1 VSVEVTREIVVDAEP
16 EEVWEAL
23 TDPARLEEWFANDV
37 ELDAE
42 AGGEGVF
49 RWENGEERYALVEEV
64 DVGRR
69 FSFRWRDGAGE
80 ETVVAISLDAVG
92 PATRVVVTES
102 ATGPAACAAEWATA
116 LELCVAVGRTAVL
129 A

>member
-1 VSVEVTREIVVDAEP
+1 MEVTREIVVDAEP

-80 ETVVAISLDAVG
+80 ETVVAISLDAVAAG
-92 PATRVVVTES
+92 TRVVVKES
-102 ATGPAACAAEWATA
+102 ATGPTACAAEWATA
-116 LELCVAVGRTAVL
+116 LELWIVVGRTAVL

>member
-1 VSVEVTREIVVDAEP
+1 VEVTREILVEAQSDD
-16 EEVWEAL
+16 VWEAL

-42 AGGEGVF
+42 PGGEGVF
-49 RWENGEERYALVEEV
+49 RWDNGEERYAVVEEV

-69 FSFRWRDGAGE
+69 FSFRWRDGVGE

-102 ATGPAACAAEWATA
+102 ATGPAACATEWATA
-116 LELCVAVGRTAVL
+116 LELRVVVGRTAVL